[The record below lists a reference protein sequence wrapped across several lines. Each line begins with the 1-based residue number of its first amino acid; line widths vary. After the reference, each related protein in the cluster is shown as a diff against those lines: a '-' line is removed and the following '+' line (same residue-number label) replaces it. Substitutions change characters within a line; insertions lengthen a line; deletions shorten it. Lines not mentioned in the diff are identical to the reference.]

1 MSSPDE
7 AGAQSLNSI
16 GANMAR
22 WLGYLGLIPFLAG
35 GALALTGEP
44 ATRDV
49 ALRAVIAYGAV
60 IVSFLGGIHWG
71 LALRAGA
78 NRAARLLFVSV
89 IPSLAGWLAVL
100 LTPGTGLQ
108 VLIATFVFVWFYE
121 RATLWQSDFPAW
133 FVRLRT
139 HLTAVALIVLLALSL
154 A

>member
-1 MSSPDE
+1 MNKPDDPGTQPVNMGG
-7 AGAQSLNSI
+7 AG
-16 GANMAR
+16 MAR
-22 WLGYLGLIPFLAG
+22 WLGYLGLIPFVVG

-78 NRAARLLFVSV
+78 DRATRLLLVSV
-89 IPSLAGWLAVL
+89 IPSLTGWLAVL

-108 VLIATFVFVWFYE
+108 VLIGTFVFVWFYE

-139 HLTAVALIVLLALSL
+139 HLTAVALIVLVALSI